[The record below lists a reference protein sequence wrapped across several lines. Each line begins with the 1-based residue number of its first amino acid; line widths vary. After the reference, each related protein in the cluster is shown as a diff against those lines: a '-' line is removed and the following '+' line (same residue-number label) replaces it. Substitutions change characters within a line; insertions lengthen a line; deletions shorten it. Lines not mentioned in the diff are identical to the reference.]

1 MATPPS
7 QRCPCFSRSPY
18 HGKTLFLSIPEAP
31 FDKVATGSYILSMT
45 TVSMKEAKNRLTQL
59 ARLVEKGE
67 TVVVTRNGK
76 PAFDLVPHK
85 PAVKDRF
92 EALEAYKKKH
102 GINRFFGPIP
112 DDFDDPLPE

>member
-1 MATPPS
+1 
-7 QRCPCFSRSPY
+7 
-18 HGKTLFLSIPEAP
+18 
-31 FDKVATGSYILSMT
+31 MT

-102 GINRFFGPIP
+102 GIDRFFGPIP
-112 DDFDDPLPE
+112 DDFDDPLPEDFLITPLPEE